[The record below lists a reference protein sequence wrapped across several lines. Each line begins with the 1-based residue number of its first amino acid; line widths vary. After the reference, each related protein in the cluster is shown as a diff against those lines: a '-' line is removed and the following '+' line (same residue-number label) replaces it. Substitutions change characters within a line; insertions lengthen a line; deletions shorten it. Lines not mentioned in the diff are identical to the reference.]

1 MGEAEVEGLAAA
13 HGEACE
19 GAVVFVGERAVAGVD
34 GGDDVVEEVFFEGG
48 EGWGGFEDIAFG
60 AVVFLGAAVGHDD
73 DHGDGLAVGDE
84 VIEEIARVGEALP
97 FGFVAADAVEEVEDR
112 VALGGG
118 VAGRRVDVEFAGGAD
133 GFGFVGDEFEFS
145 VGEGVA
151 DGVPALVGRR
161 EGGFIVC
168 FEFGFAAGDAG
179 FGGGS
184 AFGSWCGVLGVG
196 REGGE
201 GGDDEGQGEG
211 ADHGVSG
218 WMGGGHVMVSGDC
231 FRVPVGADRG
241 KAGFA
246 VEGAR
251 EVSQA
256 SADFLERVRR
266 HEVRVELTQSRRAA
280 SKPTSRPAASLRI
293 HLWRRISSRSAR

>member
-84 VIEEIARVGEALP
+84 VIEEIAWVGEALP
-97 FGFVAADAVEEVEDR
+97 FGFVAADAVEEVEDG

-133 GFGFVGDEFEFS
+133 GFGFVGDEFELS
-145 VGEGVA
+145 VREGVA

-161 EGGFIVC
+161 EGGYVVC

-179 FGGGS
+179 FCGGS
-184 AFGSWCGVLGVG
+184 AFGSGCGILGVG
-196 REGGE
+196 GEG

-211 ADHGVSG
+211 ANHGVE
-218 WMGGGHVMVSGDC
+218 WVDGGKDRRVMVSGDC
-231 FRVPVGADRG
+231 FRVPAGADRG

-246 VEGAR
+246 VEGAGGAGMAGLD
-251 EVSQA
+251 EA
-256 SADFLERVRR
+256 MDTDWVRG
-266 HEVRVELTQSRRAA
+266 TGGM
-280 SKPTSRPAASLRI
+280 PWPAA
-293 HLWRRISSRSAR
+293 AGGAAG

>member
-13 HGEACE
+13 HGETGE
-19 GAVVFVGERAVAGVD
+19 GAVVFVCEGAVARVD
-34 GGDDVVEEVFFEGG
+34 GWDDVVEEVFFERG
-48 EGWGGFEDIAFG
+48 EGRGGFEDIAIG

-84 VIEEIARVGEALP
+84 VIEEIAWVGEALP
-97 FGFVAADAVEEVEDR
+97 FGFVAADAVEEVEDG

-118 VAGRRVDVEFAGGAD
+118 VAWRRVDVEFAGGAD
-133 GFGFVGDEFEFS
+133 GFGFVGDEFEFA

-161 EGGFIVC
+161 EGGFIVL
-168 FEFGFAAGDAG
+168 FELGFAAGDAG

-184 AFGSWCGVLGVG
+184 AFGSWGGILGVG
-196 REGGE
+196 GEG

-211 ADHGVSG
+211 ADHGVEWVDG
-218 WMGGGHVMVSGDC
+218 GMGREVSGDC
-231 FRVPVGADRG
+231 FRFRVGADRG

-246 VEGAR
+246 VEGAGGG
-251 EVSQA
+251 VIA
-256 SADFLERVRR
+256 G
-266 HEVRVELTQSRRAA
+266 
-280 SKPTSRPAASLRI
+280 
-293 HLWRRISSRSAR
+293 